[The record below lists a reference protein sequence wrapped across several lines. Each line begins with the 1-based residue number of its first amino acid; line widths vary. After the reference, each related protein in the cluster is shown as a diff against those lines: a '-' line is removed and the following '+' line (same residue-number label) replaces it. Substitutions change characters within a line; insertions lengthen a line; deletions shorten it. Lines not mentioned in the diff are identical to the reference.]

1 MSFKMMLGKLTLLK
15 QSLVSVSV
23 TSSRPTLSTKLS
35 VSFKMTL
42 SRPTL
47 FKQSAM
53 SVSMTSTTPTLIVRK
68 PVSIGL

>member
-1 MSFKMMLGKLTLLK
+1 MSFKMMLGKPTLLK

-23 TSSRPTLSTKLS
+23 ASSRPTLSTKLS

-47 FKQSAM
+47 FKQSAV
-53 SVSMTSTTPTLIVRK
+53 SVSVSSTTPTLIILK
-68 PVSIGL
+68 PVSVG